1 MSNDRLKYLLER
13 YAADQSTPEEAGEL
27 FKWIKNLNDDSLLKT
42 KMRALWLEE
51 DSDVQIPETDWN
63 TIYAKIRKTPVIG
76 RKVFWTRV
84 AAAAIIIG
92 VLMVSA
98 YWVLDFKPG
107 QPVAVQ
113 EKPGMQKEL
122 QPGGDRAVLTLAD
135 GQQIVLDQAKSG
147 ALSEQ
152 DNVKVIKTGEGQ
164 LAYSA
169 LNIKSE
175 ELQYN
180 TVSTPRGGQYQVVL
194 SDGTKVWLNAAS
206 SLRFPVSFPG
216 GQRRVELE
224 GEGYFEVS
232 HRAGQPFLVQANG
245 TEVRVLGTHFNI
257 NAYNDEAGVKTTLM
271 EGSVEVSRADMTT
284 ILRPGQ
290 QATTEDSNTGSSE
303 GINIREVDV
312 DAVIAWKNG
321 RFVFKGENIHAV
333 MRQLARWYDA
343 EISYG
348 ENLTNEEFVGV
359 INRSR
364 YGKISDILDMLEKTR
379 TVSFE
384 VRGNHI
390 KVTPFTQ

>member
-1 MSNDRLKYLLER
+1 
-13 YAADQSTPEEAGEL
+13 
-27 FKWIKNLNDDSLLKT
+27 
-42 KMRALWLEE
+42 
-51 DSDVQIPETDWN
+51 
-63 TIYAKIRKTPVIG
+63 
-76 RKVFWTRV
+76 
-84 AAAAIIIG
+84 
-92 VLMVSA
+92 MVSA

-290 QATTEDSNTGSSE
+290 QATTENSNTGSSE